1 MKIVVTL
8 RPTHLH
14 DTLDALTLLGI
25 GTGLA
30 LLLAGCVVESGQALG
45 LPACLVLFPSLLYG
59 TR

>member
-1 MKIVVTL
+1 MKIVVTE
-8 RPTHLH
+8 RPAHQQ

-25 GTGLA
+25 ATGLA
-30 LLLAGCVVESGQALG
+30 LLLAGCVVEGWQALT